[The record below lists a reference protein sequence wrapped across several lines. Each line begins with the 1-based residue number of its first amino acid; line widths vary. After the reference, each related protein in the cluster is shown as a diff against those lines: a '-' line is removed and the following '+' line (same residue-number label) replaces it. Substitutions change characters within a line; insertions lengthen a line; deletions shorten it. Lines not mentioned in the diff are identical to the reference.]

1 MTSLYDE
8 AKQGTRPSATP
19 KKMISVF
26 AGLTKDDAR
35 DLARALLDDTI
46 STRSIMLVLNRRGIA
61 ITQNPIRTFREDVA
75 SRPLIES
82 YL

>member
-1 MTSLYDE
+1 MGSLYDD
-8 AKQGTRPSATP
+8 AKRGTRPSATP
-19 KKMISVF
+19 KKMVGVF
-26 AGLTKDDAR
+26 AGLPQDDAR

-61 ITQNPIRTFREDVA
+61 ITQNPIRTFREDPA
-75 SRPLIES
+75 SRPMIES